1 MDQMLSAAQFQYFTR
16 QQIEPSIYTLVYCIS
31 HMEALMQH
39 MSDPAGTPVPVLDL
53 HGIESRYTMASRRN
67 IHQGEMENNS
77 LNQGGSVEL
86 F

>member
-39 MSDPAGTPVPVLDL
+39 MSDPAGTPFLYLIYTALSHAIRWL
-53 HGIESRYTMASRRN
+53 HSAIFIRAKWKTTR
-67 IHQGEMENNS
+67 
-77 LNQGGSVEL
+77 
-86 F
+86 